1 VKIGLECAQVIGS
14 FGPGTLSYRPFVP
27 PNWKGSLTKLPT
39 LIRVLVTSEPSVR
52 NL

>member
-1 VKIGLECAQVIGS
+1 VKIGLECAQVIGG

-39 LIRVLVTSEPSVR
+39 HIRAFLSLVSHP
-52 NL
+52 